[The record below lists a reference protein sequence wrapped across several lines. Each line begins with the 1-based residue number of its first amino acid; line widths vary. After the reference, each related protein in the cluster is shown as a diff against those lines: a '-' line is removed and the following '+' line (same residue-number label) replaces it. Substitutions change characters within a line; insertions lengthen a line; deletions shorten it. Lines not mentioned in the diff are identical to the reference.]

1 MGRLVAIVGNTGVGK
16 TTLARLVSQ
25 RFGLALGVEQHVERP
40 FQAKFAAERRNAGTN
55 NHAGACKYA
64 GACKHALANQVDYLL
79 LRAEQERRLRS
90 QPQGGVQDGGLDLDF
105 HLFTRHFYRK
115 GYLEQAEYQL
125 CERLYQQ
132 LRLAL
137 PAPELLIW
145 LVAPLEVIAGRYQRR
160 GRPLEIAALDDL
172 EAMEVLL
179 YEWLAPLPSPPVL
192 RVDASRDDP
201 AFEQGLA
208 RLEVVLQGM
217 I

>member
-25 RFGLALGVEQHVERP
+25 RFRLALGVEQHVERP
-40 FQAKFAAERRNAGTN
+40 FQAKFAAER
-55 NHAGACKYA
+55 HSAGASL
-64 GACKHALANQVDYLL
+64 HALANQVDYLL

-172 EAMEVLL
+172 EAMEALL
-179 YEWLAPLPSPPVL
+179 EEWLAPLPSPPVL
-192 RVDASRDDP
+192 RVDASRNDP
-201 AFEQGLA
+201 NFEEGLA
-208 RLEVVLQGM
+208 QLEVVLQGM

>member
-25 RFGLALGVEQHVERP
+25 RFRLALGVEQHVERP
-40 FQAKFAAERRNAGTN
+40 FQAKFAAERHSAGASL
-55 NHAGACKYA
+55 HAGACRY
-64 GACKHALANQVDYLL
+64 ALANQVDYLL

-105 HLFTRHFYRK
+105 YLFTRHFYRQ

-137 PAPELLIW
+137 PAPELLVW

-192 RVDASRDDP
+192 RVDAGRDDP